1 MEQFF
6 LNTLSLSLSG
16 ALVGAVLLAIHPFTK
31 KWFSKRWNYYIWL
44 LVVARLI
51 LPSQIQPPNALP
63 VSVRVPEAALSGREE
78 AESGEREKGADAF
91 GGGTPGT
98 ENADDVSPAAES
110 DSLAKSAD
118 GKTGAIGRSGSM
130 ADKGKAADWLVLPV
144 ILWLLGAGVSLFMKV
159 RGYRRFVSCVHGKRE
174 SISDTRIDRL
184 AEETA
189 ERLHMKRTPDIFVS
203 GEVSGPITLGL
214 LKPAIV
220 LPKEFLAEFLSERG
234 NLQQLSLVLR
244 HEFIHVKQKDLWYK
258 WLYQIMLCVHWFNP
272 VLYLVGRMLNI
283 DCELACDEAVV
294 IGLTAEGKKAYG
306 NVLINTAERYVDFRG
321 NIPSTTLLER
331 REDLKER
338 LKGIIHYKKQKKL
351 KLLVSGCLSLA
362 LLYLTACGSVQVY
375 RGEERHSSET
385 DAAKDLERE
394 KDSSFMSKLSDFF
407 ENDVDDFIFSTGIV
421 NKSGK
426 SWKMYDDDSLLA
438 GEDEN
443 DQWRA
448 YSYAG
453 GGYEITSKGFVL
465 NGSCTILIAEAFD
478 DTTVKVE
485 SSYNLIDGKFKTVC
499 VKPDGS
505 VEVIDDTGERGF
517 YEVTLEK
524 GRNVI
529 KMVGQGAK
537 LKELSIEFPDI
548 RERDFAALYSSE
560 REEYAAGILSEIRSG
575 KNIDKEKVL
584 ESLSYMED
592 EEVSEV
598 LDALLRQKERL
609 TTGDIC
615 DLFIFSDSRLSTK
628 YLTEA
633 VARGDIEPDG
643 EMVKS
648 LMPYLSD
655 TNRGSLIQVLK
666 GDLYWET
673 LCDCMPYLSDNERT
687 DCILSYLENGN
698 TITFTEYKEISPY
711 LSDRTVKA
719 IDKYLAE
726 N

>member
-1 MEQFF
+1 M
-6 LNTLSLSLSG
+6 
-16 ALVGAVLLAIHPFTK
+16 
-31 KWFSKRWNYYIWL
+31 
-44 LVVARLI
+44 
-51 LPSQIQPPNALP
+51 
-63 VSVRVPEAALSGREE
+63 
-78 AESGEREKGADAF
+78 
-91 GGGTPGT
+91 
-98 ENADDVSPAAES
+98 
-110 DSLAKSAD
+110 
-118 GKTGAIGRSGSM
+118 
-130 ADKGKAADWLVLPV
+130 
-144 ILWLLGAGVSLFMKV
+144 
-159 RGYRRFVSCVHGKRE
+159 
-174 SISDTRIDRL
+174 
-184 AEETA
+184 
-189 ERLHMKRTPDIFVS
+189 
-203 GEVSGPITLGL
+203 
-214 LKPAIV
+214 
-220 LPKEFLAEFLSERG
+220 
-234 NLQQLSLVLR
+234 
-244 HEFIHVKQKDLWYK
+244 
-258 WLYQIMLCVHWFNP
+258 
-272 VLYLVGRMLNI
+272 
-283 DCELACDEAVV
+283 
-294 IGLTAEGKKAYG
+294 
-306 NVLINTAERYVDFRG
+306 
-321 NIPSTTLLER
+321 
-331 REDLKER
+331 
-338 LKGIIHYKKQKKL
+338 
-351 KLLVSGCLSLA
+351 
-362 LLYLTACGSVQVY
+362 
-375 RGEERHSSET
+375 
-385 DAAKDLERE
+385 
-394 KDSSFMSKLSDFF
+394 
-407 ENDVDDFIFSTGIV
+407 
-421 NKSGK
+421 
-426 SWKMYDDDSLLA
+426 
-438 GEDEN
+438 
-443 DQWRA
+443 
-448 YSYAG
+448 
-453 GGYEITSKGFVL
+453 
-465 NGSCTILIAEAFD
+465 IAEASD

-485 SSYNLIDGKFKTVC
+485 SSYNLTDGKFKTVC

-505 VEVIDDTGERGF
+505 VEVIDDTGERGV

-609 TTGDIC
+609 TTGEIC

-666 GDLYWET
+666 GELYWET